1 MTKGTKMTNVP
12 GNQTKYY
19 YKLSSGETIYQ
30 YCRSEAEAESW
41 AETYSRSVFLA
52 DKVISLVTW
61 GAKS

>member
-1 MTKGTKMTNVP
+1 MTNVP

-19 YKLSSGETIYQ
+19 YSMSNGETFYQ

-41 AETYSRSVFLA
+41 AETYGRSVFLA

-61 GAKS
+61 GTKS

>member
-1 MTKGTKMTNVP
+1 VKNIP

-19 YKLSSGETIYQ
+19 YRLSNGETIYQ

-41 AETYSRSVFLA
+41 AEAYGRGEFPV
-52 DKVISLVTW
+52 VIW

>member
-1 MTKGTKMTNVP
+1 MKNVP

-19 YKLSSGETIYQ
+19 YSMSNGETFYQ

-41 AETYSRSVFLA
+41 AETYSRSNFLA

-61 GAKS
+61 GTKS